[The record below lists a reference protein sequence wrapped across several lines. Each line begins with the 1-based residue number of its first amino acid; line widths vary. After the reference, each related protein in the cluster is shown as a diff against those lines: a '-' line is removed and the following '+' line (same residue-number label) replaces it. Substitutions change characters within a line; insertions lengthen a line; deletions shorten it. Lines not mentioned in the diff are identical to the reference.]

1 MEIGLLQN
9 SFTLRSNYTKNTKKT
24 NPAKV
29 ELKLTIFFTINEI
42 KICNRI
48 KTIPYYFNYFQV
60 VTTHQLMT
68 DLNNVAEII
77 NKEDC
82 RNLSLLSYNNEHGD
96 DIKCLKDVLLQ
107 CTSPKQVILSSIDTY
122 FNILNSL
129 LLLHNNKITFFDMTD
144 DNIYFTDYHKPIVK
158 QFENSI
164 LYEHLDEKYISRVIK
179 HITDFTYK
187 PLEVHL
193 LFYLIVNDEVSLSYA
208 LSYEI
213 CEHFIKNMPVLSLFS
228 PTYRENF
235 KKECNDFLTP
245 YINRSR
251 SDIIN
256 DVIKYYD
263 TWDNYSLSILY
274 LHIFAAELQAFSLN
288 ETFIGELINSLSK
301 NLSIDP
307 LKRETLSLTLLRHNN
322 LMNTHTDWSYINK
335 IPQSRLTLLHN
346 LL

>member
-1 MEIGLLQN
+1 MEIGLLQKN
-9 SFTLRSNYTKNTKKT
+9 VALRSNYTKKT

-29 ELKLTIFFTINEI
+29 ELKLTLFFTINEI

-60 VTTHQLMT
+60 VTSHQLMT

-96 DIKCLKDVLLQ
+96 NTRTLKDVLLQ
-107 CTSPKQVILSSIDTY
+107 CASPKQVILSSIETY

-129 LLLHNNKITFFDMTD
+129 LMLHNKQITFFDMTD
-144 DNIYFTDYHKPIVK
+144 NNIFFTDYHKPIIK
-158 QFENSI
+158 QFENS
-164 LYEHLDEKYISRVIK
+164 LLHEQLDEKYISKVIK
-179 HITDFTYK
+179 NITDFTYK
-187 PLEVHL
+187 PLEIHL

-235 KKECNDFLTP
+235 KKECTTFLNS

-251 SDIIN
+251 SDIIT

-274 LHIFAAELQAFSLN
+274 LHVFATELQAFSLN
-288 ETFIGELINSLSK
+288 DTFLGELINSLSK

-307 LKRETLSLTLLRHNN
+307 LKREPLSDTLIRYND
-322 LMNTHTDWSYINK
+322 LMKSHTDWTYINK